1 VAFVNAALPL
11 AVVETESAAGEAAAR
26 LLGRIF
32 MELETVPDVQYAPP
46 AYQAAASLALWRG
59 DIADAV
65 RAIDEAWS
73 RIRDSED
80 WPNAARTVAVL
91 LSVADARAGA
101 ARERRDLAGLAVARQ
116 WADDALRQA
125 TRMVEAA
132 GAPPEAFMRRQ
143 VEADLE
149 TARAYGRR
157 LHGHDDPRAWAGVAA
172 LQRAVGRPYETAR
185 ALHREVEAHLEAGS
199 ATGARREGRDDAREP
214 LQEAAVIATS
224 LGALPLLR
232 ALRDLAERARIPLG
246 DDATAALRAAANAPD
261 DELPAAA
268 PLERPRRSSGE
279 GATDRR
285 TAASFGLSPRE
296 QGVLA
301 EVVAGRTNREIGERL
316 FISEKTVGVHVGN
329 ILAKLGVGG
338 RVEAATVALRLSLV
352 DDVAERA
359 KKPGP
364 DGPGFRVR
372 RRGGAA

>member
-1 VAFVNAALPL
+1 MILGRWAEARTMAERALDWAPSGVAFVNAALPL

-59 DIADAV
+59 DVADAV

-80 WPNAARTVAVL
+80 WPNAARTAAVL
-91 LSVADARAGA
+91 LSVADARARA

-199 ATGARREGRDDAREP
+199 VTGARREGRDDAREP
-214 LQEAAVIATS
+214 LAEAAAIATS
-224 LGALPLLR
+224 TG
-232 ALRDLAERARIPLG
+232 G
-246 DDATAALRAAANAPD
+246 
-261 DELPAAA
+261 AAA
-268 PLERPRRSSGE
+268 PARAAGPRRAGPDP
-279 GATDRR
+279 ARR
-285 TAASFGLSPRE
+285 RRRRRARGRRE
-296 QGVLA
+296 RTRRRA
-301 EVVAGRTNREIGERL
+301 AGRGPARATAPIVGRGRHRPANGGL
-316 FISEKTVGVHVGN
+316 F
-329 ILAKLGVGG
+329 
-338 RVEAATVALRLSLV
+338 RVEPA
-352 DDVAERA
+352 RA
-359 KKPGP
+359 GRA
-364 DGPGFRVR
+364 GRGR
-372 RRGGAA
+372 RRPDEPRDRGAALHQ